1 MLCQKDVA
9 VVIPIGAASVRK
21 CRAEEG
27 DDGSVDGVCDVEGAG
42 VAGNVERRHFSR
54 AASSKRFVCPIRFT
68 VYGEGESFRMASPM
82 GISPLEPAMT
92 VVILSSASFLASSPQ
107 YSMGHFLWSPRV
119 PGTRRT

>member
-1 MLCQKDVA
+1 MGVWTAFAMWRGPVSLEMWS
-9 VVIPIGAASVRK
+9 AAIS
-21 CRAEEG
+21 
-27 DDGSVDGVCDVEGAG
+27 
-42 VAGNVERRHFSR
+42 SR

-68 VYGEGESFRMASPM
+68 VYGEEASFRMASPM